1 MNGSHFNGQNGRAEK
16 LSKGIAMILNNA
28 IKMLAASGKIGKVGA
43 FADLVDMSENVLYKK
58 LNGLTPLGLEEFW
71 MFAAKIK
78 ELDEATTYR
87 WLVRQVFM
95 DMEL

>member
-1 MNGSHFNGQNGRAEK
+1 MHGNSNGHNGRAEK

-28 IKMLAASGKIGKVGA
+28 IKMLVASGKIGKVSA
-43 FADLVDMSENVLYKK
+43 FADLVDLTENVLYKK
-58 LNGLTPLGLEEFW
+58 LNGLTPISLEEFW
-71 MFAAKIK
+71 MMSAKIK
-78 ELDEATTYR
+78 ELDRDTTYR